1 MLAEGQYQGCLI
13 PKVEWIT
20 GYSDPFKFDDPD
32 YFKSLI
38 LETKA
43 NKASDVY
50 VTPMHPVT
58 GLVNGKMKAFTH
70 RPLDEAEVKNILI
83 WAAARETALTDI
95 VSGRS
100 VNSRYEIFD
109 PKLLDA
115 RGGKLRHGYR
125 VNASA
130 ILSAGGTGV
139 QVILRTIP
147 TDPPP
152 PHEIGLQEDVV
163 RKACPHDGCVYIAGK
178 TGQGK
183 STTFASIIRFI
194 LENDTPIKGNH
205 LTHEEPVEFTFD
217 NILSEHSIIAQ
228 SQIPTHFS
236 DFYAANREA
245 MRRKPGFILI
255 GEMRDKE
262 TITAG
267 VEASLTGHPVFGTVH
282 AIDVAAVMRRLIS
295 RFPENERATA
305 IFDIIETARFILAQ
319 RLLPAVDGKLVAA
332 REWLEFTPEIREQLL
347 DLSDMGM
354 VTQKTRELVLLR
366 GHSFE
371 KEADRLLREG
381 RISEETAMTLRR
393 G

>member
-1 MLAEGQYQGCLI
+1 MLTEGQYQGCLI
-13 PKVEWIT
+13 PKAPRVT
-20 GYSDPFKFDDPD
+20 AYGDPFKFDDAD
-32 YFKSLI
+32 HFKALV

-43 NKASDVY
+43 HKASDIY
-50 VTPMHPVT
+50 VTPNHPVT
-58 GLVNGKMKAFTH
+58 GLVSGKMKAFTH
-70 RPLDEAEVKNILI
+70 RPLDETEVKNILR
-83 WAAARETALTDI
+83 WSAARETALTDI

-100 VNSRYEIFD
+100 VNARYEIFD
-109 PKLLDA
+109 PELYDS
-115 RGGKLRHGYR
+115 RGGRVRHGYR

-130 ILSAGGTGV
+130 ILSAGATGV

-147 TDPPP
+147 TDPPR
-152 PHEIGLQEDVV
+152 HYEIGLPEEVV
-163 RKACPHDGCVYIAGK
+163 RKACPEDGCVYIAGK
-178 TGQGK
+178 TGTGK

-217 NILSEHSIIAQ
+217 NILSDHSIIAQ

-236 DFYAANREA
+236 DFYVANREA

-319 RLLPAVDGKLVAA
+319 RLMPTVDGKLVAA
-332 REWLEFTPEIREQLL
+332 REWLEFTPEVREQLL

-354 VTQKTRELVLLR
+354 VTQKTRELVNLR
-366 GHSFE
+366 GHSFS
-371 KEADRLLREG
+371 KEADRLLLEG
-381 RISEETAMTLRR
+381 KISVETAMSLRR